1 MYAKRTT
8 ALLCIVLTI
17 LLVTPGHSVVTP
29 SNPNGAE
36 LALALQKLSVL
47 GSVLYVAAHPD
58 DENTA
63 LLGYLA
69 RGRLARTAYLS
80 LTRGDGGQ
88 NLIGT
93 ELGPL
98 LGLIRTQELLAA
110 RHFDGAEQFFT
121 RAIDFGYSKSVDET
135 LATWGKQEVLGDVVR
150 IIRRFRPDVIITR
163 FPADGRG
170 GHGHHTASAVLAME
184 AFEAAADAE
193 KFPEQLQGPEALQ
206 PWQATRLM
214 WDRSRFFAGG
224 ADSGSGV
231 EVDLGTYSPLLG
243 LSFTE
248 LAALGR
254 SMHKSQGFGSAGSR
268 GSRVSRL
275 EHRLGIEA
283 QTDLFD
289 GVDTT
294 WSRVTGGAEVGD
306 ILRRAAESFD
316 ASQPA
321 KIVPQ
326 LLRAE
331 ELLAALSQAQSPA
344 DWVGP
349 KLAELREAIR
359 GACGLWLEV
368 TTDRESGT
376 PGAGLKL
383 ELAAINRSEVPV
395 RLVGVSLPFHGD
407 VDLGEELEANQNWS
421 LEVDSVVP
429 VDQQST
435 APYWLRQPTDGAL
448 FRVSEP
454 NLIGLAEWLP
464 LQARFDLRIG
474 DRDLSYEVPL
484 LYRSSDRVEG
494 EMYRTFEVVP
504 PISLSVEEAVY
515 VFGDGAERSIGVNLR
530 STGSPARGDLRLRLP
545 AGWSGVPAS
554 VSFDLNAGT
563 ESRFSFSIRPPK
575 DSSTGTLTAEATLEG
590 SRATLSSGVRAISYR
605 HIPPQTLL
613 PPAEAR
619 LVRMQLERLGE
630 RIGYVMGAGDEIPGA
645 LRQVGYQVT
654 LLTDNDLAAADL
666 TPFDAII
673 IGIRAYNSRPAV
685 LQHNARLLEYVKKGG
700 TVVAQYNTA
709 SRFGGGPPELG
720 PYPFHVS
727 RDRVSVEDAEVTL
740 LLPEHPLL
748 TTPNQITEADF
759 SGWVQERGLYF
770 PDTWDER
777 YDALLASHDPGEPDR
792 SGGLLYTTYGKGVYI
807 YTGYSFFRELPAGV
821 PGAYRLFVNLISA
834 RQQ

>member
-110 RHFDGAEQFFT
+110 RDFDDAEQFFT

-150 IIRRFRPDVIITR
+150 VIRRFRPDVIITR
-163 FPADGRG
+163 FPTDGRG
-170 GHGHHTASAVLAME
+170 GHGHHAASAVLAME

-268 GSRVSRL
+268 GSSVSRL
-275 EHRLGIEA
+275 EHRLGEEA
-283 QTDLFD
+283 QSDLFD
-289 GVDTT
+289 GVDVT
-294 WSRVTGGAEVGD
+294 WSRVSGGAEVGE
-306 ILRRAAESFD
+306 ILRQAKDGFD

-321 KIVPQ
+321 KIVPV

-331 ELLAALSQAQSPA
+331 ELLGALSEAQSRA

-359 GACGLWLEV
+359 AACGLWLEV
-368 TTDRESGT
+368 TTDRENGT
-376 PGAGLKL
+376 PGAGVKL

-421 LEVDSVVP
+421 LEVDAVVP

-448 FRVSEP
+448 FRVAEP

-494 EMYRTFEVVP
+494 EMYRAFNVVP

-515 VFGDGAERSIGVNLR
+515 VFGDGTERSIGVNVR

-554 VSFDLNAGT
+554 VAFDLNAGT
-563 ESRFSFSIRPPK
+563 ESRFSFSVQPPK
-575 DSSTGTLTAEATLEG
+575 DPSTGTLTAEATLEG
-590 SRATLSSGVRAISYR
+590 STATLSSGVRTISYR
-605 HIPPQTLL
+605 HIPSQTLL

-619 LVRMQLERLGE
+619 LVRMRLERLGE

-685 LQHNARLLEYVKKGG
+685 LQHNARLLEYVEKGG

-748 TTPNQITEADF
+748 STPNRITEADF

-821 PGAYRLFVNLISA
+821 AGAYRLFVNLISA